1 MSITTLMKLEQAE
14 RMLAEI
20 TTVEDAANLVDFAEA
35 ARVYAKQAKLG
46 TGAINSATAI
56 KLKAER
62 RLAITVDEGQA
73 NGQIATQKDGRT
85 HLGIRS
91 ANTQTLPVETVELP
105 APKTLAELGVN
116 ARKVNE
122 ARAIRDEYTDADI
135 DELVDTAT
143 AKDQTVARSEV
154 VQSAKRK
161 KKRAERDIRDAELET
176 KPVDMTTLAKFP
188 ILYVDPPWRYDFSAT
203 SNRDIENQYP
213 TMSHDDLCAL
223 TIPTADD
230 AVLLMWVTNPK
241 LVEGLEVMKAWG
253 FQYKTN
259 MVWVKDK
266 IGMGY
271 YARSRHELLLIGRKG
286 KGPIPDDDR
295 RPDSVV
301 TATRGQHSAKPAE
314 LYDLIDAMYPHL
326 PKVEMFARST
336 REGWASW
343 GNQV

>member
-73 NGQIATQKDGRT
+73 NGQIARHGERGKEV
-85 HLGIRS
+85 RS
-91 ANTQTLPVETVELP
+91 ANVFSLPIDTPVAEP
-105 APKTLAELGVN
+105 PKTLADLGVN

-122 ARAIRDEYTDADI
+122 ARAIRDEYTDDAI
-135 DELVDTAT
+135 DELVATAT

-223 TIPTADD
+223 TIPAADD

-241 LVEGLEVMKAWG
+241 LVEGLEVMEAWG

-301 TATRGQHSAKPAE
+301 TAARGQHSAKPTE

>member
-1 MSITTLMKLEQAE
+1 MKLEQAE

-73 NGQIATQKDGRT
+73 NGQIEAHGGQMPREVRT
-85 HLGIRS
+85 
-91 ANTQTLPVETVELP
+91 ANIPSLPIETVELP

-122 ARAIRDEYTDADI
+122 ARAIRDEYTDDDI

-154 VQSAKRK
+154 VKSAKRK

-176 KPVDMTTLAKFP
+176 KPVDLTTLAKFP
-188 ILYVDPPWRYDFSAT
+188 ILYVDPPWRYDFPAPG
-203 SNRDIENQYP
+203 NREIENHYP
-213 TMSHDDLCAL
+213 TMSNADICAL
-223 TIPTADD
+223 DVPADD
-230 AVLLMWVTNPK
+230 DSVLLMWVTNPK
-241 LVEGLEVMKAWG
+241 LAEGLEVMAAWG

-271 YARSRHELLLIGRKG
+271 YARARHELLLIGRKG

-295 RPDSVV
+295 RPDSVI
-301 TATRGQHSAKPAE
+301 TATRGEHSAKPAE